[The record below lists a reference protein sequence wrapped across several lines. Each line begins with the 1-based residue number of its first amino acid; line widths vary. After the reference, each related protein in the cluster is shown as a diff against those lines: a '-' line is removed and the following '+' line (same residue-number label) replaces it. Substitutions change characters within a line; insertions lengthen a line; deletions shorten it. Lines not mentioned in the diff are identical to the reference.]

1 MILKNGIF
9 FYLYI
14 ILISL
19 YLYNASSII
28 FPFKKLSSPYLI
40 GYRSDKNNFNNSSK
54 ESYNSTQFF
63 NDHYLFKF
71 LTLIQIGSPPKN
83 LISQLELYQDSFII
97 KNFPEVNF
105 EIFNEIK
112 NKGYQYKDSKTFKNL
127 SNIINTNTNNDN
139 NNNNEL
145 NICEDDLFLFTNIN
159 DIKQNKYTYFQNI
172 KFELKYTNPNLNNN
186 NIYNSLYFGLSL
198 DTDNS
203 LTNFIRQI
211 YSKKIISSLI
221 ISFEYD
227 INININI
234 KETSKEYDGLIIL
247 GNYPHQI
254 MPEKYSEEDLIS
266 FYSNQPNK
274 MFITNFFIS
283 LDEISSINKE
293 MTKYIF
299 DNKRAILQL
308 NSDLILGTVEYLS
321 FIEKNFFGK
330 YYELNICNKYITK
343 TNFISDFM
351 IISCEISP
359 KLNLREFP
367 NLYFYMKTENLKFEF
382 TYEDL
387 FMNIKN
393 KYYFLIVFETNNLIW
408 HIGKPLFSKY
418 TFVYNGE
425 AKTIGFY
432 KNKKIN
438 SNDIKDN
445 KKENVKLEINIG
457 KIILFCAIFIVFIF
471 LIIFISFRFGKKY
484 NNIRKKFANELDDD
498 NYEYNPKTKNEKDI
512 NGVEFNN
519 KEKVL
524 ELINKTKDI
533 M

>member
-1 MILKNGIF
+1 M
-9 FYLYI
+9 
-14 ILISL
+14 
-19 YLYNASSII
+19 
-28 FPFKKLSSPYLI
+28 
-40 GYRSDKNNFNNSSK
+40 
-54 ESYNSTQFF
+54 
-63 NDHYLFKF
+63 
-71 LTLIQIGSPPKN
+71 
-83 LISQLELYQDSFII
+83 
-97 KNFPEVNF
+97 
-105 EIFNEIK
+105 
-112 NKGYQYKDSKTFKNL
+112 
-127 SNIINTNTNNDN
+127 
-139 NNNNEL
+139 
-145 NICEDDLFLFTNIN
+145 
-159 DIKQNKYTYFQNI
+159 
-172 KFELKYTNPNLNNN
+172 
-186 NIYNSLYFGLSL
+186 
-198 DTDNS
+198 
-203 LTNFIRQI
+203 
-211 YSKKIISSLI
+211 
-221 ISFEYD
+221 
-227 INININI
+227 
-234 KETSKEYDGLIIL
+234 
-247 GNYPHQI
+247 
-254 MPEKYSEEDLIS
+254 
-266 FYSNQPNK
+266 
-274 MFITNFFIS
+274 
-283 LDEISSINKE
+283 
-293 MTKYIF
+293 
-299 DNKRAILQL
+299 
-308 NSDLILGTVEYLS
+308 EYLS

-330 YYELNICNKYITK
+330 YYELNICNKYTTK

-351 IISCEISP
+351 IISCEISQ

-438 SNDIKDN
+438 NNDIKDN